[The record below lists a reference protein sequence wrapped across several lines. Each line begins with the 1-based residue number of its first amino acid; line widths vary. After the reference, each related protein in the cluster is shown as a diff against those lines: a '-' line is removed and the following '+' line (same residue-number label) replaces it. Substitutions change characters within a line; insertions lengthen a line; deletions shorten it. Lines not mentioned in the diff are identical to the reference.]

1 MINININEEEKR
13 VYIDVSG
20 FISKKEASSFLNTYK
35 QTMKS
40 KKASLYKL
48 VVSPSFFECED
59 EEDIRTVCMSFLKS
73 GFQKIYLVDEENYI
87 MNNLSLKP
95 IEKKLFFK
103 SVKVVNSKRAIKEH
117 EIYGE
122 YINHVFSMKS

>member
-59 EEDIRTVCMSFLKS
+59 EEDIKRICMTFYKS
-73 GFQKIYLVDEENYI
+73 GFKKMYLVDKDNYI
-87 MNNLSLKP
+87 MSNLTLKP
-95 IEKKLFFK
+95 MEKKLFQK
-103 SVKVVNSKRAIKEH
+103 AVKVVRSIEDTK
-117 EIYGE
+117 
-122 YINHVFSMKS
+122 

>member
-73 GFQKIYLVDEENYI
+73 GFKKIYLIDEENYI

-103 SVKVVNSKRAIKEH
+103 SVKVVNSKRAIK
-117 EIYGE
+117 
-122 YINHVFSMKS
+122 